1 MNLLV
6 GQREPK
12 STGDASHLERC
23 GVINF
28 IHMCFPQMAGILQL
42 LDFGCRTNMTNI
54 YIYEC
59 CSIANDAL
67 YLPCVVSLTNSKND
81 VCTRTHTENFEGS
94 CPFSIQFIYI
104 FCCFLLS
111 NSSNCCSRGT
121 IFGAG
126 ALRLHPTKE
135 NTREHLTKQGLC
147 WREDLIQ
154 CRKQMTSLRFSCY
167 DLKFTRCTCCGCTCQ
182 LGDGS
187 KLDLEGLREGP
198 LRSAACL
205 GSLG

>member
-1 MNLLV
+1 MIFHVTPAFLPDTTGDLNELV
-6 GQREPK
+6 GGTKGTKINGWCVSPW
-12 STGDASHLERC
+12 C

-54 YIYEC
+54 YEC

-81 VCTRTHTENFEGS
+81 VCTRTHAHTENYDGS
-94 CPFSIQFIYI
+94 CPFSIPFIYI

-135 NTREHLTKQGLC
+135 NTAEHLTKQGLC
-147 WREDLIQ
+147 WR
-154 CRKQMTSLRFSCY
+154 
-167 DLKFTRCTCCGCTCQ
+167 
-182 LGDGS
+182 
-187 KLDLEGLREGP
+187 
-198 LRSAACL
+198 
-205 GSLG
+205 

>member
-6 GQREPK
+6 GLREPK
-12 STGDASHLERC
+12 STCDASHLERR

-54 YIYEC
+54 Y
-59 CSIANDAL
+59 A
-67 YLPCVVSLTNSKND
+67 VVLQMMRCIFRVWCLSQTQKTM
-81 VCTRTHTENFEGS
+81 CARAHTENYDGS
-94 CPFSIQFIYI
+94 CPFSIPFIYI

-135 NTREHLTKQGLC
+135 NTTEHLTKQGLC
-147 WREDLIQ
+147 WR
-154 CRKQMTSLRFSCY
+154 
-167 DLKFTRCTCCGCTCQ
+167 
-182 LGDGS
+182 
-187 KLDLEGLREGP
+187 
-198 LRSAACL
+198 
-205 GSLG
+205 

>member
-6 GQREPK
+6 GLREPK
-12 STGDASHLERC
+12 STCDASHLERC

-54 YIYEC
+54 Y
-59 CSIANDAL
+59 A
-67 YLPCVVSLTNSKND
+67 VVLQMMRCIFRVWCLSQTQKTM
-81 VCTRTHTENFEGS
+81 CARAHTQKITTGHAHS
-94 CPFSIQFIYI
+94 AYHSFIS
-104 FCCFLLS
+104 FVVFLLS

-135 NTREHLTKQGLC
+135 NTTEHLTKQGLC
-147 WREDLIQ
+147 WR
-154 CRKQMTSLRFSCY
+154 
-167 DLKFTRCTCCGCTCQ
+167 
-182 LGDGS
+182 
-187 KLDLEGLREGP
+187 
-198 LRSAACL
+198 
-205 GSLG
+205 